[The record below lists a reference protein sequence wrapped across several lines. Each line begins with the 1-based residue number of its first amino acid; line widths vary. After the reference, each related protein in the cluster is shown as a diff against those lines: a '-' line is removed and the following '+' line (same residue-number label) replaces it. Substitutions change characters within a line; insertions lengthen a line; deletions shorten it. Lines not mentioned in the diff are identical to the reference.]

1 MFFVLHSLDSGTST
15 LPADDNGYDIQFQSE
30 LDEETTNAMR
40 ILDSVVFTEEHQ
52 YEDDTDSLQVK
63 PIPRV
68 RKNVPPPVAPRRRTT
83 VAYEKDRSMTEVSDG
98 EAVEENFEKF
108 GVWQLEILVFEVI
121 AFAWFFLFYQY
132 IFLIGS
138 SFE

>member
-1 MFFVLHSLDSGTST
+1 
-15 LPADDNGYDIQFQSE
+15 
-30 LDEETTNAMR
+30 MR

-63 PIPRV
+63 PTPRV

-108 GVWQLEILVFEVI
+108 GVWQDIFYFITFDQHFSCVYCMVFSN
-121 AFAWFFLFYQY
+121 FMF
-132 IFLIGS
+132 
-138 SFE
+138 

>member
-1 MFFVLHSLDSGTST
+1 MLIYYNTHQTTNYFIILLFCDRYCIPDSGTST
-15 LPADDNGYDIQFQSE
+15 LPGDDNGYDIQFQSE

-63 PIPRV
+63 PTPRV

-108 GVWQLEILVFEVI
+108 GVWRQD
-121 AFAWFFLFYQY
+121 
-132 IFLIGS
+132 IFHII
-138 SFE
+138 

>member
-1 MFFVLHSLDSGTST
+1 MFLFSNHDCILDSGTST
-15 LPADDNGYDIQFQSE
+15 LPGDDNGYDIQFQSE

-63 PIPRV
+63 PTPRV

-108 GVWQLEILVFEVI
+108 GVWQ
-121 AFAWFFLFYQY
+121 
-132 IFLIGS
+132 
-138 SFE
+138 

>member
-1 MFFVLHSLDSGTST
+1 MNTSYQVTYYFVTPLFSYHHCILDSGTST
-15 LPADDNGYDIQFQSE
+15 LPGDDNGYDIQFQSE

-52 YEDDTDSLQVK
+52 YEDDTASLQVK
-63 PIPRV
+63 PTPRV

-108 GVWQLEILVFEVI
+108 GVWQ
-121 AFAWFFLFYQY
+121 
-132 IFLIGS
+132 
-138 SFE
+138 